1 MGSPFRSQPSPPR
14 SFSHKIAAQVIDD
27 LIEPSLRILSEVD
40 FGDSKDECVLD
51 EIVCVLAVQTVTPD
65 RATNE
70 R

>member
-1 MGSPFRSQPSPPR
+1 M
-14 SFSHKIAAQVIDD
+14 IDD

-40 FGDSKDECVLD
+40 FGNCKNECVLD
-51 EIVCVLAVQTVTPD
+51 DVVCILAVQPVTPD